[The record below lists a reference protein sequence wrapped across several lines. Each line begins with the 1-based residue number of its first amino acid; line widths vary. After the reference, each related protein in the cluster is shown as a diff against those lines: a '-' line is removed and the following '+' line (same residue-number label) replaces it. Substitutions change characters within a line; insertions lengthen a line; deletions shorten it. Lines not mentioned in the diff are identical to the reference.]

1 VGDSAGKGVG
11 DNAGESLGNRAGE
24 SLGEVLLE
32 LRHLKKRFGGLTVTD
47 DVSLDLRQ
55 GEIHAL
61 IGPNGAGKTTLIHQI
76 SGTLAPDSGQVLFAG
91 ADVTALPLAQRA
103 RMGLARSFQITS
115 VILPFTAL
123 ANVAL
128 AVQARSGS
136 SFRFFRDA
144 GLDARL
150 NEEAMQALTE
160 VGLEKRAATPAGILS
175 HGEKR
180 QLELAIALAMRPR
193 VLLLDEPL
201 AGTGAEEAER
211 LMRILGALRPR
222 YGILLV
228 EHDMP
233 AVFALA
239 DRISVLAQG
248 RVIASDVP
256 DAIRANPAVR
266 DAYLGDGQA

>member
-1 VGDSAGKGVG
+1 VR
-11 DNAGESLGNRAGE
+11 ERAE
-24 SLGEVLLE
+24 KVVVEALLA
-32 LRHLKKRFGGLTVTD
+32 LRNLKKRFGGLTVTD
-47 DVSLDLRQ
+47 DVSLELRP

-76 SGTLAPDSGQVLFAG
+76 SGTLAPDSGQIIFAG
-91 ADVTALPLAQRA
+91 VDVTRLPMAQRA
-103 RMGLARSFQITS
+103 RAGLARSFQITS
-115 VILPFTAL
+115 IVPAFTAL
-123 ANVAL
+123 ENAAL

-136 SFRFFRDA
+136 SFRFFRA
-144 GLDARL
+144 TRAEAAL
-150 NEEAMQALTE
+150 NDQAMAALAE
-160 VGLEKRAATPAGILS
+160 VGLEARADMPAASLS

-193 VLLLDEPL
+193 ALLLDEPL

-211 LMRILGALRPR
+211 LMRILGGLRAR
-222 YGILLV
+222 YAILLI

-248 RVIASDVP
+248 RIIAAGPP
-256 DAIRANPAVR
+256 DAIRADPAVR
-266 DAYLGDGQA
+266 DAYLGDDEA